1 MLKTVRVPAEIEP
14 IFAAAEEAVSSFFK
28 NRKDHPEHGTI
39 EILGERYILVRAAS
53 LSVEFFGLV
62 EQLFGPGRETAADQF
77 ARNILFDLAHALGK
91 SDARNFQKKMHL
103 ESPLAK
109 LSAGPVIF
117 SHTGWAFV
125 DILPESRPLPND
137 DYYLLFDHPYSC
149 ESDAWL
155 RAGKTRDFP
164 VCIMNAG
171 WSSGWCEE
179 SFGVQVVSVEVMC
192 RARGDE
198 TCRFIMAP
206 PKRIE
211 EYARAFDAAR
221 SGATKTGGGYE
232 IPDFFARKRAE
243 EELRGLYERLKEL
256 DTLKTQLFAN
266 VSHELRT
273 PLMLIS
279 GPVEKLL
286 ADPHLT
292 ADQRSSLEVVQRN
305 AGILLKHVNDLLDVA
320 KLEAG
325 RTDVRHART
334 DLAWSSFVWWLP
346 TSASS
351 RSIPADHLPRR
362 DCTEPARR
370 SGSGQDRPL
379 SSSICSRTRSP
390 SPAAPSA
397 SACARRTSGRFSRS
411 PTTGQAYL
419 LRCAR

>member
-14 IFAAAEEAVSSFFK
+14 IFAAAEEAVSRFFRS
-28 NRKDHPEHGTI
+28 RKDDPEHGTI

-62 EQLFGPGRETAADQF
+62 EQLFGPGRENAADQF

-91 SDARNFQKKMHL
+91 SDARSFHGKMNL

-137 DYYLLFDHPYSC
+137 DYYLIFDHPYSC

-171 WSSGWCEE
+171 WSSGWCEQ

-192 RARGDE
+192 RAKGDE

-211 EYARAFDAAR
+211 RYARAFDAAR
-221 SGATKTGGGYE
+221 AGAPRAGGAYE

-243 EELRGLYERLKEL
+243 EELRSLYF
-256 DTLKTQLFAN
+256 TAGG
-266 VSHELRT
+266 SPSAT
-273 PLMLIS
+273 P
-279 GPVEKLL
+279 PKAV
-286 ADPHLT
+286 
-292 ADQRSSLEVVQRN
+292 RSLP
-305 AGILLKHVNDLLDVA
+305 
-320 KLEAG
+320 
-325 RTDVRHART
+325 
-334 DLAWSSFVWWLP
+334 SSFPFWRRRASWSLRP
-346 TSASS
+346 LRPRGSRRPSPSRRRWFASARSS
-351 RSIPADHLPRR
+351 RSPAWPM
-362 DCTEPARR
+362 TRR
-370 SGSGQDRPL
+370 S
-379 SSSICSRTRSP
+379 C
-390 SPAAPSA
+390 
-397 SACARRTSGRFSRS
+397 
-411 PTTGQAYL
+411 
-419 LRCAR
+419 